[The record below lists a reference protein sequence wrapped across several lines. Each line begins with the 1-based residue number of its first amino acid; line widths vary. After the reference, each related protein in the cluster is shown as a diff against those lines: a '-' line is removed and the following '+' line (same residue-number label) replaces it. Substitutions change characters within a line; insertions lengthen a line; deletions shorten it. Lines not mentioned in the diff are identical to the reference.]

1 MTKIDI
7 VTARNCGFCFGV
19 RKAVEALT
27 GEIGQYGDKSKTIY
41 LIGKIIHNSSFMEEA
56 AKKGAIVVGD
66 DYREF
71 EDNSTAVIRAHGI
84 PKSHYERLR
93 GISGQKNLKIV
104 DATCECVKRMH
115 KIAAENTGNGTF
127 TLILGDKTHPE
138 ITALESYVN
147 GGRRIIKDFGELVNG
162 FDFTEVLNESDNFKK
177 IIILAQTTHNKKD
190 YDKCEIHI
198 REKCAGSP
206 VETVFFDTIC
216 PATEKRQAEAEF
228 LSKKSDVMI
237 VVGDQSSSN
246 TKKLYEICEKN
257 CANSFIVETSEQ
269 LPLNILKNLFGDLK
283 RKAKIKGKDAV
294 QVSITAGASTPDSII
309 MEVKKVMA
317 ENISNGE
324 NTENIANTESAE
336 SAKEIGDVAT
346 IEERG
351 IGPAEENVEKTDH
364 AGKEGEKAKKEI
376 NYDEMS
382 FAELLDETFAPVN
395 RGDRVKG
402 TVSSVSDNEVHVDV
416 GYKYTGVLT
425 FSEITDDS
433 SVDLKEM
440 FKVGDEIETQ
450 IIKTNDQEGIAL
462 LSKKRIDSSDNWDRI
477 IQFYESGAVAEGKV
491 VQVVN
496 GGIIVVIDSTKVFV
510 PASHA
515 DVSKDTDLAT
525 LIGKKV
531 KIKIIDIN
539 PAKRRAIASIRN
551 ASMEE
556 RRANE
561 DKVWS
566 ELEKGKR
573 YAGIVKSIA
582 NYGAFVDIG
591 GVDGMIHLSELSWS
605 RIKHPSEVVA
615 LGDRVEVYIKDFDR
629 EKRRIALGYKN
640 ENENPWTK
648 FIENTKVGDVVDV
661 KILNSMTFGSFAEIV
676 PGVDGLIHISQIA
689 AKKVS
694 KPSEAVNIGDVV
706 QAKITGIN
714 TEARQVALSIRALL
728 EPEPA
733 PEPENE
739 TSAPGPDAPDETDEP
754 NEPEKKDAAEAEQT
768 ENKEDG
774 ESKEPKKRIR
784 RVKKEDKEDKENPE
798 E

>member
-1 MTKIDI
+1 
-7 VTARNCGFCFGV
+7 
-19 RKAVEALT
+19 
-27 GEIGQYGDKSKTIY
+27 
-41 LIGKIIHNSSFMEEA
+41 
-56 AKKGAIVVGD
+56 
-66 DYREF
+66 
-71 EDNSTAVIRAHGI
+71 
-84 PKSHYERLR
+84 
-93 GISGQKNLKIV
+93 
-104 DATCECVKRMH
+104 
-115 KIAAENTGNGTF
+115 
-127 TLILGDKTHPE
+127 
-138 ITALESYVN
+138 
-147 GGRRIIKDFGELVNG
+147 
-162 FDFTEVLNESDNFKK
+162 
-177 IIILAQTTHNKKD
+177 
-190 YDKCEIHI
+190 
-198 REKCAGSP
+198 
-206 VETVFFDTIC
+206 
-216 PATEKRQAEAEF
+216 
-228 LSKKSDVMI
+228 
-237 VVGDQSSSN
+237 
-246 TKKLYEICEKN
+246 
-257 CANSFIVETSEQ
+257 
-269 LPLNILKNLFGDLK
+269 
-283 RKAKIKGKDAV
+283 
-294 QVSITAGASTPDSII
+294 
-309 MEVKKVMA
+309 
-317 ENISNGE
+317 
-324 NTENIANTESAE
+324 
-336 SAKEIGDVAT
+336 
-346 IEERG
+346 
-351 IGPAEENVEKTDH
+351 
-364 AGKEGEKAKKEI
+364 
-376 NYDEMS
+376 
-382 FAELLDETFAPVN
+382 
-395 RGDRVKG
+395 
-402 TVSSVSDNEVHVDV
+402 
-416 GYKYTGVLT
+416 
-425 FSEITDDS
+425 
-433 SVDLKEM
+433 
-440 FKVGDEIETQ
+440 
-450 IIKTNDQEGIAL
+450 
-462 LSKKRIDSSDNWDRI
+462 
-477 IQFYESGAVAEGKV
+477 
-491 VQVVN
+491 VVN

-531 KIKIIDIN
+531 KIKIIDLN

-774 ESKEPKKRIR
+774 ESKKKKKRIR
-784 RVKKEDKEDKENPE
+784 KVKKEDKENPE